1 VGDKSVRAG
10 VSGAVTQRGSGN
22 KASDLATAKTVV
34 ASEVDLRA
42 RLCGCRVSGGMP
54 EVEMAIVL
62 TVILV
67 VLGGVL
73 DGAAVVKDMEII

>member
-1 VGDKSVRAG
+1 
-10 VSGAVTQRGSGN
+10 
-22 KASDLATAKTVV
+22 
-34 ASEVDLRA
+34 
-42 RLCGCRVSGGMP
+42 MP